1 MFKRQTENNRSSQ
14 ICSSVAT
21 VTSPSMMFDPR
32 PLSDWSQ
39 TLRELLYRNP
49 ESKRDLNR
57 SDGLRRIP
65 LHHGFRRNGLSDDAS
80 GSDYRSAPNGY
91 IRQYDYAGAE
101 RGVFLDHYTLLFT
114 KMRNNGGPYSDR
126 RAVTN
131 GDQLRAGR
139 FYDCVIPYPNILPDV
154 DASPAVEADARSCG
168 ARCNSSEHLK
178 NPVF

>member
-49 ESKRDLNR
+49 KSERDLNR
-57 SDGLRRIP
+57 RDGLCRIP
-65 LHHGFRRNGLSDDAS
+65 LHHGFGRNGLGDDAS

-91 IRQYDYAGAE
+91 IRQYDYSGAE
-101 RGVFLDHYTLLFT
+101 CGIFLDHYASLFT
-114 KMRNNGGPYSDR
+114 IMRNNGGPHSNR
-126 RAVTN
+126 CAVTN
-131 GDQLRAGR
+131 GDQVWTRR
-139 FYDCVIPYPNILPDV
+139 FYDCVIPDPHILPDV
-154 DASPAVEADARSCG
+154 NAAPAVETDPRSCG